1 MCERERCEAVCVCM
15 KCVRVCVCICVSV
28 CVCVC
33 AYVFESPVAEVTI
46 EPMSATLHEVCV

>member
-1 MCERERCEAVCVCM
+1 VCVCM